1 MTRTF
6 LASLGAPAGACRTA
20 CPPVARMA
28 TSRTLLGG
36 KDGDDQNLL
45 SVVRGIGRCS
55 SDGLSDAVLRTTRST
70 RLRSA
75 RLHTPRARHALHGSP
90 ADSCNLAELVSLQ
103 VSCKRVYILHSASI
117 QPTVDPNPSLQLAS
131 ASGLQSPPSKA
142 AASEAPAGD
151 KDGDEQHGRCCRP
164 ANPPQTG
171 RQW

>member
-1 MTRTF
+1 
-6 LASLGAPAGACRTA
+6 
-20 CPPVARMA
+20 MA

-36 KDGDDQNLL
+36 EDGDDQNLL

-55 SDGLSDAVLRTTRST
+55 SDGLYLGVLLCS
-70 RLRSA
+70 LG
-75 RLHTPRARHALHGSP
+75 RACFTQR
-90 ADSCNLAELVSLQ
+90 
-103 VSCKRVYILHSASI
+103 
-117 QPTVDPNPSLQLAS
+117 LAS

-164 ANPPQTG
+164 ANPPQTR